1 MLYYGCFPRG
11 RHDNKDKTDKE
22 KIMEIKEYYKGCKVH
37 FNGEPNSTGEIV
49 ELTSV
54 RARVSWDNGN
64 ATWEMISDLE
74 PILTPKQIAGKLI
87 AHWNVKENGKDL
99 AAVRSIVDAAIAD
112 CGLDATATVEVDTEH
127 DIPTLGHFPYKAV
140 IKIHNAYP
148 AVRMRNGTVVKGMDT
163 ITVQFARKVGL
174 VNFEE
179 YGERQ
184 KEESRLFDTMP
195 KEKAMAAIDALPWD
209 GDVVDFSA
217 RTNGKV
223 RDYRK
228 RHWYLFEGGTAG
240 YGAAHIGGH
249 FGYADK
255 WEALADDF
263 AAYVRAVAHDLGYDG
278 KANRKE
284 VA

>member
-1 MLYYGCFPRG
+1 MKPPQ
-11 RHDNKDKTDKE
+11 
-22 KIMEIKEYYKGCKVH
+22 IKEYYKGCRVH
-37 FNGEPNSTGEIV
+37 FKDEPESTGEIV
-49 ELTSV
+49 DIVIS
-54 RARVSWDNGN
+54 RAQVSWDNGN
-64 ATWEMISDLE
+64 TTWEMIRDLE

-112 CGLDATATVEVDTEH
+112 CGLDATAMVEVDTEH

-140 IKIHNAYP
+140 IKINNAYP
-148 AVRMRNGTVVKGMDT
+148 AVRMRNGTLVKGMDT

-174 VNFEE
+174 VDFDE
-179 YGERQ
+179 YGVRQ
-184 KEESRLFDTMP
+184 KAEARFFDTMP
-195 KEKAMAAIDALPWD
+195 KAKAMAAIDALPWD
-209 GDVVDFSA
+209 GEVVDFSA
-217 RTNGKV
+217 RTNGKA

-228 RHWYLFEGGTAG
+228 RYWYPFEGGTAG

-255 WEALADDF
+255 WETLAEDF
-263 AAYVRAVAHDLGYDG
+263 AAYVRAVANDLGYAG
-278 KANRKE
+278 KVWRRE